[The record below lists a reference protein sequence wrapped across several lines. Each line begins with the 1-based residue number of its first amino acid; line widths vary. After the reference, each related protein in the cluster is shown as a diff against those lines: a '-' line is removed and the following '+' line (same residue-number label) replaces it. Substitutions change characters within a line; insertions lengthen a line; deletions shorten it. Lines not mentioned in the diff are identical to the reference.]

1 MRHEMRSQFQ
11 YTTSH
16 NISSLYVGEYNI
28 ISFVETSRK
37 SKYIIAKLLIRTFIF
52 STNEDPSS
60 RIDNF
65 AIIYLRGVPTKL
77 N

>member
-1 MRHEMRSQFQ
+1 MRSQFQ
-11 YTTSH
+11 YTTNH

-37 SKYIIAKLLIRTFIF
+37 SNYFIAKLLIRTFIF

-60 RIDNF
+60 RIENF